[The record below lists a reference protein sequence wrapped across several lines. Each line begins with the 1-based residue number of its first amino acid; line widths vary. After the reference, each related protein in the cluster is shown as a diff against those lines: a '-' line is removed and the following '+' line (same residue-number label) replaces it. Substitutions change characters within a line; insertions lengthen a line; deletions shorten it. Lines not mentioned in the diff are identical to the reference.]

1 MILQNMNDKTIVAY
15 IYPSLNFSKIRD
27 YISLTKPRLLSSVLF
42 STVVGY
48 ILPLDSAASVFPLLY
63 LLLGTAMVGAGA
75 HTLNQWME
83 LVPDSK
89 MRRTKNRP
97 LPMGSLSRNGALV
110 FGIVI
115 SITGTTTL
123 WLSLNALTAALGL
136 LTLFSYILVYTPL
149 KKITI
154 ANTWF
159 GGITGALPP
168 VMGWTAA
175 KGTLDWEVLPIFAL
189 LYFWQLPHFFAIAWM
204 YRDDYRRG
212 EFKMLSSNDPTGKR
226 TSFQMLFYGGLLFIS
241 SIAIFIIGQ
250 GSLVYLVSAVVLGL
264 LFLAVIYLF
273 FRKSSIE
280 NARKVFLASIIYL
293 PVLSSIIILDWFIL

>member
-1 MILQNMNDKTIVAY
+1 MNEKTIVAN
-15 IYPSLNFSKIRD
+15 IYPSLNISKIRD

-48 ILPLDSAASVFPLLY
+48 ILPVDSSGSVFPLLY

-89 MRRTKNRP
+89 MNRTKNRP

-110 FGIVI
+110 FGIII
-115 SITGTTTL
+115 SITGISTL

-149 KKITI
+149 KKRTI

-189 LYFWQLPHFFAIAWM
+189 LYFWQLPHFFAIAWI
-204 YRDDYRRG
+204 YRDDYRRSG
-212 EFKMLSSNDPTGKR
+212 FKMLSLEDPTGKR

-241 SIAIFIIGQ
+241 STAIFIIGQ
-250 GSLVYLVSAVVLGL
+250 GSIVYLLSAVILGL
-264 LFLAVIYLF
+264 GLLAVIYLF
-273 FRKSSIE
+273 FRESSVE

-293 PVLSSIIILDWFIL
+293 PVLSSIIILDRYLY

>member
-1 MILQNMNDKTIVAY
+1 MNDKTIVAN
-15 IYPSLNFSKIRD
+15 IYPSLNISKIRD

-48 ILPLDSAASVFPLLY
+48 ILPVDSSGSVFPLLY

-89 MRRTKNRP
+89 MNRTKNRP

-110 FGIVI
+110 FGIII
-115 SITGTTTL
+115 SITGISTL
-123 WLSLNALTAALGL
+123 WLSLNSLTAALGL

-149 KKITI
+149 KKRTI

-189 LYFWQLPHFFAIAWM
+189 LYFWQLPHFFAIAWI
-204 YRDDYRRG
+204 YRDDYRRSG
-212 EFKMLSSNDPTGKR
+212 FKMLSLEDHTGKR
-226 TSFQMLFYGGLLFIS
+226 TSVQMVFYGGLLFIS
-241 SIAIFIIGQ
+241 STAIFIIGQ
-250 GSLVYLVSAVVLGL
+250 GSIVYLLSAVILGL
-264 LFLAVIYLF
+264 GLLAVIYLF
-273 FRKSSIE
+273 FRESSVE

-293 PVLSSIIILDWFIL
+293 PVLSSIIILDRYLY